1 MFRVAAAFSSSSL
14 TVETPIKPS
23 PTLIGSTPSY
33 SSTNSPDGVVGG
45 SADAVTDGVT
55 TTWGTYGVGVDGVI
69 VDMAGM
75 TINGEG

>member
-1 MFRVAAAFSSSSL
+1 MLRVAAAFSSSSL

-33 SSTNSPDGVVGG
+33 SSTNSPDGVVGI
-45 SADAVTDGVT
+45 ADAVTDGVT